1 MMLPFS
7 ARDPTMSGE
16 EHEVLIPSNSHD
28 NDAADDSETLPR
40 RHLGLVSTI
49 FLM

>member
-7 ARDPTMSGE
+7 ARDPTMSDE
-16 EHEVLIPSNSHD
+16 EHEVLIPSNSHN
-28 NDAADDSETLPR
+28 NDADDSETLPR